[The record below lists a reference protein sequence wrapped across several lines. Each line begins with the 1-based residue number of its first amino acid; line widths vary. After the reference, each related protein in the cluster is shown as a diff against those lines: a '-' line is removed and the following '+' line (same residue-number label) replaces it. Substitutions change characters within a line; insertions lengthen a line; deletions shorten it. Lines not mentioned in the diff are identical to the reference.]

1 MLVLS
6 RLVGQTLSIGD
17 GIAVHILEINGSH
30 VKFGIDA
37 PIEVKVHRAE
47 IYQKIQ
53 QRQKALAQSESAP

>member
-37 PIEVKVHRAE
+37 PAEVKVHRAE

-53 QRQKALAQSESAP
+53 QRQKALAQSESMP

>member
-30 VKFGIDA
+30 VKVGIDA
-37 PIEVKVHRAE
+37 PAEVKVHRAE
-47 IYQKIQ
+47 IYRKIL
-53 QRQKALAQSESAP
+53 QRQKALAQSESMP